1 MHCCI
6 QLGKL
11 VGGTNQHAIKLVNLL
26 QQFIDLCH
34 FPAVRAAGPA
44 QQKAVSLVQK
54 QHGILLTG
62 FGKGFSQ
69 QLFCAAHIAIQQAGG
84 AFYQQRHAQG
94 MRNMCSQ
101 CSLACSWRPIEAQTP
116 GVLMLECRQHFI
128 HRPAPRQIDIGW
140 IKPLAQRMAGY

>member
-34 FPAVRAAGPA
+34 FQRCELPPFGSAKSCQPRP
-44 QQKAVSLVQK
+44 K

-84 AFYQQRHAQG
+84 AFTSSG
-94 MRNMCSQ
+94 MPKVCAICAANAV
-101 CSLACSWRPIEAQTP
+101 LPVP
-116 GVLMLECRQHFI
+116 GG
-128 HRPAPRQIDIGW
+128 P
-140 IKPLAQRMAGY
+140 